1 MTSIR
6 NEYRITKRTILI
18 QLPKT
23 NIAMSNAGK
32 ITTEIENK
40 IANDYKMRNSIRN
53 GIDRCVPDVFSQ

>member
-1 MTSIR
+1 
-6 NEYRITKRTILI
+6 
-18 QLPKT
+18 
-23 NIAMSNAGK
+23 MSNAGK